1 MKNYFFAAII
11 AVSLPGS
18 TVRAQCT
25 VDWNNVHQRIDG
37 FGASSGFSGIT
48 WSQAQAN
55 MFFSTNTGVGLSFIR
70 TQIQPGGT
78 ITASELGIAQKAQTL
93 GAKVWSA
100 PWSPQISFKDSG
112 TLNGGNF
119 VSSNNQAYANQLAG
133 YVATMKSAQ
142 GINTYAISVQ
152 NEPDFTTTGYAS
164 CAWTA
169 QQFHDFVPYLYNAL
183 IASNVA
189 STKIMLPES
198 EHWQSDTN
206 LYSIAM
212 NDSNVAADVSI
223 IADHNYDG
231 VNFQTGD
238 TGVPAALPVYGKAMW
253 ETEVS
258 TGDAYDGS
266 ITNAMYWAGRIH
278 LFMTAAQANAWHY
291 WWLISI
297 NTDNEGLTDTS
308 GNPAKR
314 MYVLG
319 NYSRFVRPN
328 YVRIDATNS
337 TDALI
342 SAYKST
348 SGNFAIVAINSDNTN
363 LNQTFTLTN
372 CTAIGSVTPWITSGT
387 LSLSNQAPIPVSNS
401 SFTYTLPAMSVVTF
415 VGQTL
420 NPNTFQIT
428 SVTHTGNDMLVSWM
442 MEPGATNAL
451 QASAGVPK
459 GTYSTNG
466 FTDIFIVTNNM
477 IVGAVTN
484 YLDIGGATNKP
495 ARYYRVELLQ

>member
-78 ITASELGIAQKAQTL
+78 ITASELGIAQKAQAL

>member
-1 MKNYFFAAII
+1 
-11 AVSLPGS
+11 
-18 TVRAQCT
+18 
-25 VDWNNVHQRIDG
+25 
-37 FGASSGFSGIT
+37 
-48 WSQAQAN
+48 
-55 MFFSTNTGVGLSFIR
+55 
-70 TQIQPGGT
+70 
-78 ITASELGIAQKAQTL
+78 
-93 GAKVWSA
+93 
-100 PWSPQISFKDSG
+100 
-112 TLNGGNF
+112 LNGGNF
-119 VSSNNQAYANQLAG
+119 FSSNNQAYANQLAG